1 MDGARSLPQTE
12 MDAVAAPLIVE
23 VLAPALGGSAFPR
36 PLGSEPPR
44 APGPGAAGD
53 DTYRLLGLLDR
64 LRERFGSQIAVYL
77 IEPLSF
83 AWMIRVIRYRPRRYP
98 AFVVGGREVVA
109 GLDEPTVARA
119 IASML

>member
-1 MDGARSLPQTE
+1 VST
-12 MDAVAAPLIVE
+12 PLVVE
-23 VLAPALGGSAFPR
+23 VLAPALAGGTFPR
-36 PLGSEPPR
+36 TVSREALAAGLGAPR
-44 APGPGAAGD
+44 AE

-64 LRERFGSQIAVYL
+64 LRERFDGRIAVHL

-98 AFVVGGREVVA
+98 AFVVGGRAIVA
-109 GLDEPTVARA
+109 GLDEAGVARA

>member
-1 MDGARSLPQTE
+1 
-12 MDAVAAPLIVE
+12 MDAVAARLIVE

-36 PLGSEPPR
+36 PLGTEPPR
-44 APGPGAAGD
+44 TSGPRAAGD
-53 DTYRLLGLLDR
+53 DTYRLLGLLER
-64 LRERFGSQIAVYL
+64 LQERFGGQIAVYL

>member
-1 MDGARSLPQTE
+1 

-23 VLAPALGGSAFPR
+23 VLAPTLAGSAFPR
-36 PLGSEPPR
+36 PLGGNVAR
-44 APGPGAAGD
+44 APGSGPAGD

-64 LRERFGSQIAVYL
+64 LRERFGDQIAVYL